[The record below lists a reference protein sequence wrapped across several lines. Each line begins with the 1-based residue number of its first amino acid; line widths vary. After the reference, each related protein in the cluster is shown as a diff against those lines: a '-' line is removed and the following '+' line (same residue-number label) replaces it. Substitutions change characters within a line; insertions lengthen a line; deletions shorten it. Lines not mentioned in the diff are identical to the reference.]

1 MLLRGIF
8 VGVWVFF
15 SSVSWG
21 SEICERLLKKDFRET
36 SNIRLAYN
44 DSGVVLEQNQP
55 IINKKR
61 FGSYAFNTPLEV
73 GDRILAVDQKP
84 VASDDSDAHL
94 YLSNLLE
101 TSAMRDLTLT
111 VQHQDGE
118 EEIIDLKRIPYLGH
132 PIVEANII
140 LNDFEIT
147 QQSSKSNLNLEI
159 YLQWQNED
167 LIHNFF
173 NLTDLDKSPI
183 KCIYRKSAELENILQ
198 KIWYPTFETTQA
210 GSFIND
216 VTFKSLLITNDQ
228 SVPFN
233 FILKQQINY
242 QVTNSSDFRKFP
254 FDDISTS
261 ADFIF
266 QDIDLS
272 VPPRYNPEVTIIQG
286 NDILYEW
293 KINDHRLNCCDT
305 QLYGQGVLQTLDYSF
320 DLNRKSFYYVLKII
334 LPVIFLVYLSFSV
347 FFIRARELES
357 KLAVS
362 MGSLLTL
369 VAYNFVFGDDV
380 PKLNYITVLDAWIL
394 LSYLFAGLSTMITI
408 WSYWDYHRDQQTGLY
423 NTIDRTLRWFVPV
436 TYHLLMAILWW
447 GITNNWNMPWIS
459 IAV

>member
-1 MLLRGIF
+1 M
-8 VGVWVFF
+8 
-15 SSVSWG
+15 SWG
-21 SEICERLLKKDFRET
+21 AEICERLLKKDFRET

-61 FGSYAFNTPLEV
+61 FGSYAFKTPLEV

-140 LNDFEIT
+140 LNDFEVT
-147 QQSSKSNLNLEI
+147 QQSSKSNLNLEV

-198 KIWYPTFETTQA
+198 KIWYPTFETTQT

-216 VTFKSLLITNDQ
+216 ITFKSLLITNDK
-228 SVPFN
+228 SDPFN
-233 FILKQQINY
+233 FVLKQQINY
-242 QVTNSSDFRKFP
+242 QVTNSSDFKKFP
-254 FDDISTS
+254 FDNISTS

-272 VPPRYNPEVTIIQG
+272 TSSLYDPEIIMKGG
-286 NDILYEW
+286 NEILYEW
-293 KINDHRLNCCDT
+293 QINDHTLNCCDS
-305 QLYGQGVLQTLDYSF
+305 QIYGQGVLQKLEYSF
-320 DLNRKSFYYVLKII
+320 DLNRKSFYYILKII
-334 LPVIFLVYLSFSV
+334 LPVIFLVYLSFMV
-347 FFIRARELES
+347 FLIPSRELES

-362 MGSLLTL
+362 LGSLLTL
-369 VAYNFVFGDDV
+369 VVFQFTFGDDV
-380 PKLNYITVLDAWIL
+380 PKINDFTVLDTMIL
-394 LSYLFAGLSTMITI
+394 ASYLFTGFSTFITI
-408 WSYWDYHRDQQTGLY
+408 INYFFYSRSKEITTHQNYDKNLFIILCLTYPVVTTLFALNVY
-423 NTIDRTLRWFVPV
+423 N
-436 TYHLLMAILWW
+436 
-447 GITNNWNMPWIS
+447 
-459 IAV
+459 

>member
-8 VGVWVFF
+8 VGVWVFL

-21 SEICERLLKKDFRET
+21 AEICERLLKKDFRET

-140 LNDFEIT
+140 LNDFEVT
-147 QQSSKSNLNLEI
+147 QQSSKSNLNLEV

-183 KCIYRKSAELENILQ
+183 KCIFRKSAELENILQ
-198 KIWYPTFETTQA
+198 KIWYPTFETTQT

-305 QLYGQGVLQTLDYSF
+305 QLYGQGVL
-320 DLNRKSFYYVLKII
+320 
-334 LPVIFLVYLSFSV
+334 LSL
-347 FFIRARELES
+347 IH
-357 KLAVS
+357 
-362 MGSLLTL
+362 
-369 VAYNFVFGDDV
+369 
-380 PKLNYITVLDAWIL
+380 I
-394 LSYLFAGLSTMITI
+394 
-408 WSYWDYHRDQQTGLY
+408 
-423 NTIDRTLRWFVPV
+423 
-436 TYHLLMAILWW
+436 
-447 GITNNWNMPWIS
+447 
-459 IAV
+459 